1 MNDDRGAGDDG
12 DGWIVGGRYRLL
24 GRIGGDRAGTVWR
37 ARDETS
43 GRQVALK
50 EPRLPGE
57 PGGEEY
63 RRAAHRL
70 YREARA
76 AARVEHPGA
85 IVIHDVVA
93 EGEDQVPWV
102 VRELVEG
109 ESLGDVLARG
119 PVGVAEAARVGVAVL
134 GALRAAHAVGIVHR
148 DVRPGHVL
156 VGDAGRVVLTD
167 FGIAHGY
174 GAETAVEEL
183 EFAAPEWL
191 SGEHAGPESDLW
203 SLGVLLYAA
212 VEGGSPFRRGTAGE
226 TVAAVLAGE
235 APVAEGA
242 GELGPLLGGLLVRE
256 PGGRMGADEVER
268 VLRAVSGSCAGAG
281 AGAGA
286 EVEAGAGARDAEAG
300 RLDAEAGE
308 HVGPAGKLGAEA
320 GKLDAEVA
328 KEAREEAGGETR
340 DGVQAGGFD
349 AQAPERRRP
358 FPLGWLFG

>member
-1 MNDDRGAGDDG
+1 MNDDRGAGGDG
-12 DGWIVGGRYRLL
+12 DGWTVGGRYRLL

-43 GRQVALK
+43 GREVAVK
-50 EPRLPGE
+50 EPRLPGR
-57 PGGEEY
+57 PGDEEY

-85 IVIHDVVA
+85 IVIHDVLA
-93 EGEDQVPWV
+93 EGEHQVPWV

-109 ESLGDVLARG
+109 DSLGDVLARG
-119 PVGVAEAARVGVAVL
+119 PVDVVEAARVGVAVL

-148 DVRPGHVL
+148 DVRPAHVL
-156 VGDAGRVVLTD
+156 VGDEGRVVLTD

-174 GAETAVEEL
+174 EAETPVEEL

-212 VEGGSPFRRGTAGE
+212 VEGASPFRRATAEE
-226 TVAAVLAGE
+226 TRTAVLAGE
-235 APVAEGA
+235 VPVPERA
-242 GELGPLLGGLLVRE
+242 GELGPLLAELLVAE
-256 PGGRMGADEVER
+256 PGERVGADAVEK
-268 VLRAVSGSCAGAG
+268 VLRAVSGSCSEEDVREAVVEEGARGEGLREAQGGVQEGGVQEAGVQG
-281 AGAGA
+281 SGFEA
-286 EVEAGAGARDAEAG
+286 EV
-300 RLDAEAGE
+300 
-308 HVGPAGKLGAEA
+308 
-320 GKLDAEVA
+320 
-328 KEAREEAGGETR
+328 
-340 DGVQAGGFD
+340 
-349 AQAPERRRP
+349 PERRRP